1 VTGAHALSDSFFS
14 TWRGAAR
21 GARSGP
27 DPSLEAALGAA
38 AAAASAA
45 WPRHPRSAESFA
57 AYVGARVD
65 PELDP
70 RAAVESVRAADLWIA
85 AACVDGD
92 AAAIAAVEAH
102 YFGAMRATLAKQGI
116 APDKVDEVEQGL
128 RKLLF
133 VGDGGPPRIGEYR
146 GAGDLK
152 AWLRVTATR
161 AALKLVRAQ
170 SRETPAGSGD
180 DALFEARAPSDDPE
194 LAYIKAA
201 YRAEFKSAFQE
212 ALDSLSARERLLLK
226 QQIVDGLNVDE
237 LGRLYAVHRATAA
250 RWTQAARDK
259 LLTRTRRVFI
269 LRARITGDECDSVMR
284 LVKSQLDVSLQ
295 RRLTEGL

>member
-1 VTGAHALSDSFFS
+1 MTGAHALSESFFS
-14 TWRGAAR
+14 TWRGAAPTR
-21 GARSGP
+21 GP
-27 DPSLEAALGAA
+27 DAALEAALTNAA
-38 AAAASAA
+38 QTAADAWPSLPGSAA
-45 WPRHPRSAESFA
+45 RFA

-65 PELDP
+65 PDLDP
-70 RAAVESVRAADLWIA
+70 HIAVGAVRAADLWIA

-92 AAAIAAVEAH
+92 AGAIAAVEAH

-133 VGDGGPPRIGEYR
+133 VGDGGPPRIAEYR

-170 SRETPAGSGD
+170 SREAPAGSGD
-180 DALFEARAPSDDPE
+180 DAIFEARAHVDDPE

-201 YRAEFKSAFQE
+201 YRAEFKGAFQE

-250 RWTQAARDK
+250 RWVQAARDK

-269 LRARITGDECDSVMR
+269 LRAHISGDECDSVMR

-295 RRLTEGL
+295 RRLSEGV